1 MLQDLRKE
9 TVGGHVV
16 GQHVDLDHLGR
27 HSASQSRFD
36 TGQEEHFAETGR
48 KLPVVLNLEQLQLAE
63 SLGVAA
69 VQLEELTSL
78 AAGAGLVVLAAASL
92 FLLLNAV
99 VAAVFVVVGSVVA
112 EFAVGL
118 DSWLLLHSHSKKTS

>member
-1 MLQDLRKE
+1 M
-9 TVGGHVV
+9 GGHVV
-16 GQHVDLDHLGR
+16 GQHVDLDQLGR
-27 HSASQSRFD
+27 HSAYQSRFE

-99 VAAVFVVVGSVVA
+99 VAAVIVGVGSVVVAVVGSVVA
-112 EFAVGL
+112 EFDVGL
-118 DSWLLLHSHSKKTS
+118 DLWLLLQPRSKKTS